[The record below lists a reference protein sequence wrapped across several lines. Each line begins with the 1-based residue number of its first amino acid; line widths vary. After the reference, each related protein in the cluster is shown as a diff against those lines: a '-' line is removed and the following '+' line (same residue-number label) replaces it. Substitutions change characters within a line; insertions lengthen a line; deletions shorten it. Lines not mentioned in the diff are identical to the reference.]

1 MRHGRRL
8 ACVAGQASGAAHGQL
23 RRGYCSEAEGRRQS
37 GTNAGGGAGAGP
49 RQPAPSKSAVR
60 VLQRRVAVAGC
71 PSPSRST
78 TSPRRHCAPR
88 APAGASRGRTDG
100 LARLPG
106 PTSSSSCCTSAHRLA
121 GYTAITHPYLP
132 SLARNH
138 RRRNPATQ
146 AGHWG
151 AKSRALN
158 AAPGWREC
166 LHCPTGTTP
175 SPLPDAQIMEN
186 YDAERPFR
194 PCPQSSASYLAKHLP
209 PPRCTGCSCARRW
222 CTVHSDASAS

>member
-23 RRGYCSEAEGRRQS
+23 RRGHCSEAEGRRQS

-78 TSPRRHCAPR
+78 TSPRRHRAPR
-88 APAGASRGRTDG
+88 AAAGAGCGRTDG

-121 GYTAITHPYLP
+121 GYTAIIHPYLP
-132 SLARNH
+132 SLSRNH

-158 AAPGWREC
+158 AASGWREC
-166 LHCPTGTTP
+166 LHCPVGTTP
-175 SPLPDAQIMEN
+175 SPLPDH
-186 YDAERPFR
+186 RPVPAVPTR
-194 PCPQSSASYLAKHLP
+194 QSIRVRIRQNQPGLHP
-209 PPRCTGCSCARRW
+209 PPPTR
-222 CTVHSDASAS
+222 SAAETHRGR